1 MPILSFHNVSTA
13 YGHHP
18 LLDGASFSIEPGERV
33 CLIGRNGT
41 GKSTLLKVAAG
52 IVVPDAGEIRREVS
66 TRIAYL
72 PQEPELNE
80 AGTVFENVAAG
91 LGELHR
97 IIVDYH
103 HLVAKLNDPAGANDA
118 DLDRLHH
125 LQEELERRNG
135 WQAQTDI
142 DQVLS
147 RLGLT
152 ADVPVVQ
159 LSGGWR
165 RRVALGRALVMKP
178 DVLLLDEPTN
188 HLDIESIQWLEQ
200 QLLDYRGALL
210 FVTHDR
216 AFMDR
221 LATRILELDRGRL
234 SEYPGNYASYQQR
247 KQDELT
253 TEAAH
258 NALFDK
264 RLAEEERWIRRGIE
278 ARRTRNMGR
287 VRALYDMRREHAARR
302 DRQGNAKLSLDSS
315 EKSGKLVIEAE
326 HLNFSYADRPIVR
339 DLSLRVLRGDRI
351 GLVGPNGIGKTTL
364 LKILLGQLEPTGGK
378 LRHGTN
384 LQVAYFDQTRA
395 QLDPEARVVDC
406 VGEGKET
413 VTIGG
418 VTKHVMGYLQD
429 FLFPPERARSPVK
442 SLSGGERARLLLA
455 QLFTRPANVLVMDE
469 PTNDLDIE
477 TLELLEELLLGY
489 VGTLFL
495 VSHDRAFL
503 DNVVTSCLAFEGD
516 GNVREY
522 VGGYSDWLKQR
533 GGSTVSAPKES
544 AKENRPAKA
553 TAATPEPRKPAGK
566 KLSYKDQR
574 ELDELPAR
582 IEKLEAEQAEVQAR
596 LADPGLYKRDPA
608 TSKALSTRLSE
619 IEKELAAGY
628 ARWESLEAQRNG

>member
-18 LLDGASFSIEPGERV
+18 LLEAVSFDLEPGERV
-33 CLIGRNGT
+33 CLIGRNGS

-52 IVVPDAGEIRREVS
+52 LVVPDEGEIRREVS

-91 LGELHR
+91 LGELR
-97 IIVDYH
+97 QVLLDYH
-103 HLVAKLNDPAGANDA
+103 QAVEALSDPAAGEAG
-118 DLDRLHH
+118 LERLHR
-125 LQEELERRNG
+125 LQEELERRHG
-135 WQAQTDI
+135 WQAQTLI
-142 DQVLS
+142 EQVMS
-147 RLGLT
+147 RLGLK
-152 ADVPVVQ
+152 ADTPVAT
-159 LSGGWR
+159 LSGGWK
-165 RRVALGRALVMKP
+165 RRVALGRALVTEP
-178 DVLLLDEPTN
+178 DVLMLDEPTN

-200 QLLDYRGALL
+200 QLIGFRGALL

-216 AFMDR
+216 AFLNR
-221 LATRILELDRGRL
+221 LATRILELDRGKL
-234 SEYPGNYASYQQR
+234 TAYPGNYERYQQR
-247 KQDELT
+247 KQEELA

-287 VRALYDMRREHAARR
+287 VRALLDLRKEYAARR
-302 DRQGNAKLSLDSS
+302 NVQGKARLALDSG
-315 EKSGKLVIEAE
+315 EKSGKLVLEAE
-326 HLNFSYADRPIVR
+326 HVSFSYADRPIVH
-339 DLSLRVLRGDRI
+339 DLSLRILRGERI
-351 GLVGPNGIGKTTL
+351 GLIGPNGVGKTTL
-364 LKILLGQLEPTGGK
+364 LRILLGQLEPTRGTLK
-378 LRHGTN
+378 HGTN
-384 LQVAYFDQTRA
+384 LQVAYFDQARA
-395 QLDPEARVVDC
+395 QLNPEARVVDC

-418 VTKHVMGYLQD
+418 QTKHVMGYLQD

-489 VGTLFL
+489 DGTLFL

-516 GNVREY
+516 GVVKEY
-522 VGGYSDWLKQR
+522 VGGYSDWLRQR
-533 GGSTVSAPKES
+533 AEPPVPVAKHSPPARSAAPAAEPK
-544 AKENRPAKA
+544 
-553 TAATPEPRKPAGK
+553 KPAAK

-574 ELDELPAR
+574 ELDQLPAR
-582 IEKLEAEQAEVQAR
+582 IEALEKEQAQLQAS
-596 LADPGLYKRDPA
+596 LADPELYRRDAAAFKRLGER
-608 TSKALSTRLSE
+608 T
-619 IEKELAAGY
+619 KEVEVDLAQAY
-628 ARWESLEAQRNG
+628 TRWEQLEAQRTGGNS